1 MDLANPNFLLSFAK
15 VGRMV
20 STSVS
25 GMVSAWRV
33 VRGWRDG
40 HDNSSAVAQFHQQ
53 TARALWIPPGQA
65 GAYRTQQSRSGRLRK
80 RGITPRC

>member
-25 GMVSAWRV
+25 GMVSAQGV
-33 VRGWRDG
+33 VQEMLTFADIGPALHGQRLP
-40 HDNSSAVAQFHQQ
+40 AQ
-53 TARALWIPPGQA
+53 RPEGRLP
-65 GAYRTQQSRSGRLRK
+65 SGRLL
-80 RGITPRC
+80 TTVYVAALVPRRAANPQR